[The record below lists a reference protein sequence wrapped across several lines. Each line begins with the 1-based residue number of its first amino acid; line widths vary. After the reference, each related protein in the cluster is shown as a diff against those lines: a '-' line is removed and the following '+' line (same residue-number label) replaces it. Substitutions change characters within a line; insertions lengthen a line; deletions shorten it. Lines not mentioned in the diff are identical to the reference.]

1 MAIVIRFWQRLLAQS
16 ATSTSATSTSATE
29 YSAFGL

>member
-1 MAIVIRFWQRLLAQS
+1 MAIVIRFWQRLLAQP
-16 ATSTSATSTSATE
+16 ATSTSAIE

>member
-1 MAIVIRFWQRLLAQS
+1 MTTFMRSVRRLFAKSVKSNSAI
-16 ATSTSATSTSATE
+16 E

>member
-1 MAIVIRFWQRLLAQS
+1 MAIVIHFVRRLLAQPAPSIS
-16 ATSTSATSTSATE
+16 AIE

>member
-1 MAIVIRFWQRLLAQS
+1 MAIVIRFWQRLLAKS
-16 ATSTSATSTSATE
+16 ATSTSAIE